1 MMSLAKCQYFIR
13 TQKIFQLLKCF
24 YLVTVQGKG
33 LIDSVIKTS
42 KSGYF
47 MRKLV
52 EVSREYIIDET
63 DCRTKLGLEI
73 NLSSDDCDNVCG

>member
-1 MMSLAKCQYFIR
+1 MPILHSY
-13 TQKIFQLLKCF
+13 TE
-24 YLVTVQGKG
+24 G
-33 LIDSVIKTS
+33 LSTIETFVLSYSSRRGLRDSGVKTS

-52 EVSREYIIDET
+52 EASRECIIDET

-73 NLSSDDCDNVCG
+73 DLSSDNCDNVCG